1 MSLILGQLIYT
12 SFPKGELKVLTSEG
26 VSPDIRDAF
35 IERVTEHWAAKG
47 PSRPGYHCVYLH
59 QITREKTLFGWLY
72 NDDIDEVG
80 RSHCPYFIGYYLTG
94 RLNPAKLKNIFAL
107 LEQGPPNDVDR
118 QNPPEHLEPVVAP
131 DLWNY
136 QPARTG
142 VAIPAQVYERSLRV
156 LEKGQLIDFFVP
168 HGEASASQVEA
179 NLLFP
184 GQPLEPLAEGAT
196 SSLQNNSLEDLPWK
210 PLLGVAAVC
219 VAAITLSLSFIFSP
233 SSTSDF
239 PKGKDTAYAIDRD
252 AQIAAL
258 ASDPRARLS
267 PEPITGQ
274 SLEAAKQI
282 VAQIEQPLTEPF
294 MNQSTQKLAQSV
306 EARAKER
313 LEETPASVGTN
324 APKLSKKLVAALEKE
339 PPPLSAQ
346 AKARLKAKSKLKS
359 AKLMAKRPSSQS
371 TRSKPA
377 SGDPSIVVIDSSRE
391 LPLKRTEPATARSA
405 PVAPAKTYGITS
417 SVDCYGAQAKRSYQ
431 CRNRKN

>member
-47 PSRPGYHCVYLH
+47 PSRPGYRCVYLH
-59 QITREKTLFGWLY
+59 QIAREKTLFGWLY
-72 NDDIDEVG
+72 NDDIDDVG
-80 RSHCPYFIGYYLTG
+80 RSHRPYFIGYYLTG
-94 RLNPAKLKNIFAL
+94 PLNPAKLKNIFAL

-136 QPARTG
+136 QPARIG

-168 HGEASASQVEA
+168 HGEALASQTEV
-179 NLLFP
+179 NPLNPLFQ
-184 GQPLEPLAEGAT
+184 GQPLAPLAGGET
-196 SSLQNNSLEDLPWK
+196 SSLQHNSPGALPWK

-219 VAAITLSLSFIFSP
+219 VAAITMSLSFIFSP
-233 SSTSDF
+233 GSTSDF
-239 PKGKDTAYAIDRD
+239 PEGRDTAYAIDGD

-274 SLEAAKQI
+274 SLEAAKRI
-282 VAQIEQPLTEPF
+282 VAQVEQPLSGPF
-294 MNQSTQKLAQSV
+294 LNQSTQKLAQSV
-306 EARAKER
+306 EARARER
-313 LEETPASVGTN
+313 LENTPASAGTN

-339 PPPLSAQ
+339 TPPLSPRE
-346 AKARLKAKSKLKS
+346 KARLKAKAKLKS
-359 AKLMAKRPSSQS
+359 TKLMAKRPSSQS
-371 TRSKPA
+371 TS
-377 SGDPSIVVIDSSRE
+377 SGAPSIVVIDSSRE
-391 LPLKRTEPATARSA
+391 VPLKRTESSPAPSSSA
-405 PVAPAKTYGITS
+405 KASAVTS
-417 SVDCYGAQAKRSYQ
+417 SPDCYGAQAKRSYQ